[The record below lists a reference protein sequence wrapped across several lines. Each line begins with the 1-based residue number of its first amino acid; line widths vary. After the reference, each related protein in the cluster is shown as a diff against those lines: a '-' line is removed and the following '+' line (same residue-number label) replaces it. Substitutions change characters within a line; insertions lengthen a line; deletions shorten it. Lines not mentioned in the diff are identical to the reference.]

1 MTVMDFQN
9 VRLIDPPA
17 GLVGPGA
24 RLAAAQILVHA
35 NKTSHSSI
43 LKNAN
48 IFLKPNRA
56 SRRII
61 DRSPTPGGWVMST
74 HRFFDRLALAASLA
88 VALFVSAFGQG
99 AFAQSA
105 PTFRDIHIDVQP
117 LRANAGDPTA
127 TWVQEDLP
135 RDLAQALAGRMS
147 RDGAPLTVRI
157 DYLTLGPQTG
167 EMLHAGASLDN
178 ILGVAV
184 IGGRELPVRATT
196 SYYTTPVDQTMIER
210 SNRER
215 VAQLSQ
221 ALAFWIARGDFF

>member
-1 MTVMDFQN
+1 M
-9 VRLIDPPA
+9 
-17 GLVGPGA
+17 
-24 RLAAAQILVHA
+24 
-35 NKTSHSSI
+35 SI
-43 LKNAN
+43 HRN
-48 IFLKPNRA
+48 FNRA
-56 SRRII
+56 
-61 DRSPTPGGWVMST
+61 
-74 HRFFDRLALAASLA
+74 ALAASLA
-88 VALFVSAFGQG
+88 LALSVAAFSQG
-99 AFAQSA
+99 ALAQSA
-105 PTFRDIHIDVQP
+105 PTFRDVHVDVQP

-135 RDLAQALAGRMS
+135 RDLAQALAGRMAS
-147 RDGAPLTVRI
+147 NGAPLTVRI

>member
-1 MTVMDFQN
+1 MSISRILD
-9 VRLIDPPA
+9 RAAL
-17 GLVGPGA
+17 
-24 RLAAAQILVHA
+24 LA
-35 NKTSHSSI
+35 
-43 LKNAN
+43 
-48 IFLKPNRA
+48 P
-56 SRRII
+56 
-61 DRSPTPGGWVMST
+61 
-74 HRFFDRLALAASLA
+74 LALALA
-88 VALFVSAFGQG
+88 VASASQG
-99 AFAQSA
+99 ALAESAQ
-105 PTFRDIHIDVQP
+105 TFRDIHVDVQP

-135 RDLAQALAGRMS
+135 RDLAQALAGRMAPG
-147 RDGAPLTVRI
+147 GAPLTVRI

>member
-1 MTVMDFQN
+1 M
-9 VRLIDPPA
+9 
-17 GLVGPGA
+17 
-24 RLAAAQILVHA
+24 
-35 NKTSHSSI
+35 SI
-43 LKNAN
+43 HR
-48 IFLKPNRA
+48 IFN
-56 SRRII
+56 
-61 DRSPTPGGWVMST
+61 
-74 HRFFDRLALAASLA
+74 RLALAAPLALALSLA
-88 VALFVSAFGQG
+88 AFGQG
-99 AFAQSA
+99 ALAQSA
-105 PTFRDIHIDVQP
+105 PTFRDVHVDVQT

-147 RDGAPLTVRI
+147 RGGAPLTVRI

-215 VAQLSQ
+215 VSQLSQ